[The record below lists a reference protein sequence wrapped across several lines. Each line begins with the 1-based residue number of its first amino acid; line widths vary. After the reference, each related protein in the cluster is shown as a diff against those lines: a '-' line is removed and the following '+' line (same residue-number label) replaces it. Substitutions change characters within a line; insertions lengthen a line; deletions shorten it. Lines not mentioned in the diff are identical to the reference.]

1 MKRNTSTPL
10 NYKTNRVIR
19 GHARLYTPS
28 IKRYSR
34 CQISL
39 YFDDIWIYL

>member
-19 GHARLYTPS
+19 GHARLYTLPLNGIS
-28 IKRYSR
+28 AVRYR
-34 CQISL
+34 YTLMTFEYI
-39 YFDDIWIYL
+39 